1 MEMSVATDAPPLPPS
16 KKTLQVG
23 DYVVIVIYF
32 VFVLLVGLWAS
43 WRSKRSSVGGYFL
56 ASRSMHWTLVGASL
70 FASNIGSGHF
80 IGLAGTAA
88 ASGIGISGFEL
99 SAIFYLMFLGWCFVP
114 VYMASGVYTM
124 PEYLRLRFG
133 GQRIRVYLAVLAL
146 LLYVFTKISAD
157 LYAGAIFI
165 TKSTGFEGDGP
176 IYVSILVLLAIAC
189 VFTIAGGLTAVIWT
203 DFIQTILMIIGA
215 LVLSVLAFTHE
226 EIGGYEQLVEK
237 FFMATA
243 TIRANA
249 SLDSNEKCGEVPKD
263 SMHLLRSAA
272 PGESDLPWSGM
283 TFGLAISS
291 IWYWCSDQVIVQ
303 RALASR
309 DMSHAKGACVLAG
322 WLKLLPL
329 FIMIFPGMAARVLFT
344 DEVACADPD
353 LCEAICQSRAG
364 CTNIAFVKLVTE
376 LMPVGMRGAMMA
388 VMLAALMSSLTS
400 IFNSSSTIFTMDIYP
415 RIRSKPSDTELLI
428 VGRIFV
434 LVLVGVSIVWIP
446 IIQVSQGSQLFNYI
460 QAITSY
466 LAPPICAV
474 YLLAVFWP
482 RTNEPGAFWGLM
494 VGLIVGLL
502 RFGLEFGYT
511 KPPCGD
517 FESPQPPEWW
527 FKVVDK
533 IHYLHFGLILWGIS
547 GIVTI
552 GVSLATPPPPE
563 ESLPRLTWP
572 TRASREVRAPLEGEY
587 IEGDATAPAKPSKK
601 DLPGWRIGLNW
612 LCGVEMDDGDG
623 AAVEIPQATKLSPS
637 EEAEVAA
644 DFLLETPWKRR
655 LVNIN
660 AILVMAVAMFFWGF
674 YA

>member
-1 MEMSVATDAPPLPPS
+1 
-16 KKTLQVG
+16 
-23 DYVVIVIYF
+23 
-32 VFVLLVGLWAS
+32 
-43 WRSKRSSVGGYFL
+43 
-56 ASRSMHWTLVGASL
+56 MHWTLVGASL

-88 ASGIGISGFEL
+88 DSGIGISGFEL
-99 SAIFYLMFLGWCFVP
+99 SAIFYVIFLGWAFVP
-114 VYMASGVYTM
+114 VYMASGVFTM

-157 LYAGAIFI
+157 LYAGALFI

-176 IYVSILVLLAIAC
+176 IYLSILLLLAIAC
-189 VFTIAGGLTAVIWT
+189 LFTIAGGLTAVIWT
-203 DFIQTILMIIGA
+203 DFIQTVLMLIGA
-215 LVLSVLAFTHE
+215 AILAIFAFTHE
-226 EIGGYEQLVEK
+226 DIGGYEGLIDK
-237 FFMATA
+237 FMVATA
-243 TIRANA
+243 
-249 SLDSNEKCGEVPKD
+249 SNRSSKEPGGSELCGEVPKD
-263 SMHLLRSAA
+263 SMHLLRSAV

-303 RALASR
+303 RALASK
-309 DMSHAKGACVLAG
+309 DMSHAKGACILAG

-353 LCEAICQSRAG
+353 LFEAICQSRAG

-428 VGRIFV
+428 VGRVFV

-474 YLLAVFWP
+474 YLLAIFWP

-494 VGLIVGLL
+494 VGLLVGLT
-502 RFGLEFGYT
+502 RFFLEFYYT
-511 KPPCGD
+511 VPACGD
-517 FESPQPPEWW
+517 FEAPQPPEWW
-527 FKVVDK
+527 FMVVDK
-533 IHYLHFGLILWGIS
+533 IHYLHFGLLLWGIS

-572 TRASREVRAPLEGEY
+572 TRASREVRTPLEGEY
-587 IEGDATAPAKPSKK
+587 IEGEAAPPSKPSKK

-623 AAVEIPQATKLSPS
+623 VAVEAPQATKLSPS

-644 DFLLETPWKRR
+644 DFLFETPWKRR
-655 LVNIN
+655 LVNLN
-660 AILVMAVAMFFWGF
+660 AVLVMAVAMFFWGF